1 MYQSLYRKYRPQL
14 LDDIVGQDVII
25 KILKNQILN
34 SRISHAYLFTGP
46 RGTGKTSVAKIL
58 GKTVNCLNLK
68 NAKPCNK
75 CVCCTQNKNNQSIDI
90 LEIDAASNNGVD
102 EIRELRNKV
111 SLVPTLGKY
120 KIYIID
126 EVHMLSSGAFNAL
139 LKTLEEP
146 PEHVIFIL
154 ATTELHKIP
163 ATILSRCQKFD
174 FKRISKDNIV
184 KRLQYICKQENIKIS
199 IEPLNEIARLSA
211 GGLRD
216 AIGMLEQVLAYSN
229 ENITLEDVHSV
240 NGTLPFEEL
249 KELVNYIIDQDL
261 EQIFKKIEEY
271 DLAGK
276 NFYKLLE
283 ELILFLKNIII
294 FQKVPNFNEK
304 DISREI
310 YEVISKKITLNEV
323 IEKIKKINNLFIDL
337 KQYSDPKLIM
347 ELILINLTDKPIK
360 TKNIIENIKPIQNK
374 KEKTKKTIIEPSN
387 KNNFDEVIKTLKD
400 IRVNNTLVEPKR
412 NILDKIKEEMK
423 KIKSYFL
430 SSNYSHVASLLI
442 DTEVRA
448 ASSTNLI
455 LVTKND
461 KLAMDLNYKI
471 AEIEKFLEH
480 LLKNKYKVVVVGEIE
495 WLIYR
500 ENYQKTL
507 LNNKKYIYK
516 EEPIYIKN
524 FIEEQKNKNKN
535 NIERDFNDIIEYI

>member
-58 GKTVNCLNLK
+58 GKTANCLNLK
-68 NAKPCNK
+68 NVKPCNE
-75 CVCCTQNKNNQSIDI
+75 CVCCTQNNQSVDI

-120 KIYIID
+120 KVYIID
-126 EVHMLSSGAFNAL
+126 EVHMLSPGAFNAL

-163 ATILSRCQKFD
+163 TTILSRCQKFD
-174 FKRISKDNIV
+174 FKRISKNNIV

-199 IEPLNEIARLSA
+199 IEPLNEIARLST

-240 NGTLPFEEL
+240 NGTLPIEQL

-261 EQIFKKIEEY
+261 EQIFKKIEKY
-271 DLAGK
+271 DLEGK
-276 NFYKLLE
+276 NFFKLLE
-283 ELILFLKNIII
+283 ELILFLKNLII
-294 FQKVPNFNEK
+294 FQKAPKFNEK

-310 YEVISKKITLNEV
+310 YEEISKKITLNEI

-347 ELILINLTDKPIK
+347 ELILINLFDNPIK
-360 TKNIIENIKPIQNK
+360 TKKTIENIESIQNK
-374 KEKTKKTIIEPSN
+374 KEETIIEFSN
-387 KNNFDEVIKTLKD
+387 KNNFDELIKTLKD

-430 SSNYSHVASLLI
+430 SSNYSHIASLLI

-455 LVTKND
+455 LVSKNN
-461 KLAMDLNYKI
+461 KLAMDLNFKI
-471 AEIEKFLEH
+471 AEIETFLEH
-480 LLKNKYKVVVVGEIE
+480 LLKNKYKAVVVSETE
-495 WLIYR
+495 WLVYR
-500 ENYQKTL
+500 KNYQETILK
-507 LNNKKYIYK
+507 NKKYIYK
-516 EEPIYIKN
+516 DEPAYIKN

-535 NIERDFNDIIEYI
+535 NIERDFSDIIEYK